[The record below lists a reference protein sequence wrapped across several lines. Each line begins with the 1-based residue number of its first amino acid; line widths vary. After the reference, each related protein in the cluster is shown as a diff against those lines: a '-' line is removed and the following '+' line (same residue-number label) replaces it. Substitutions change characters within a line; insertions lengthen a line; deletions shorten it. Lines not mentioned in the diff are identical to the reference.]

1 MAFDWSVSGYLS
13 LDCVLRVLDVIGC
26 MLRYCIH
33 LGHGHAD
40 YDACLS
46 YRAYHSDPDFAMFVL
61 ITSHV

>member
-1 MAFDWSVSGYLS
+1 MAFDWSVNGYLS

-26 MLRYCIH
+26 MLRYCIC

-46 YRAYHSDPDFAMFVL
+46 
-61 ITSHV
+61 